1 MTPRTLAAALAT
13 VATLSWTAAVPAEG
27 ETARAPPGP
36 APSPVPQAAREA
48 GQAVIVEGAPLPL
61 RASPGMEKL
70 ARTLAADRAAWAP
83 LPGLGSPA
91 VWFEQPPTVWVVDD
105 LGTVPGPGPGAESER
120 WAAGFADPDR
130 NLVAVLAGPEGPGRL
145 DELRRTLRHELA
157 HLALE
162 RAAGGGAP
170 RWLHEGYA
178 QLAAGDWNWQQA
190 WRLRG
195 ALMREGSGVLERL
208 ALDFPEREDDA
219 RTAYL
224 LSYTAVQELVRR
236 GGPRALTSFFE
247 ALRDGATVDAA
258 LRDVYGM
265 SLVQFEKQ
273 WRESVKSRYGWLY
286 LLSRASVFWLLLTLA
301 LIALGWR
308 RWRHER
314 ERWEEL
320 RRREAEEGPPRIE
333 GAWWVE
339 EEPDEGPR
347 DPGRRPPT
355 GGPDR

>member
-1 MTPRTLAAALAT
+1 MSPRAAAVAAAMALGAT
-13 VATLSWTAAVPAEG
+13 ALPVPPADAVPPDRPG
-27 ETARAPPGP
+27 AP
-36 APSPVPQAAREA
+36 ADQVAREA
-48 GQAVIVEGAPLPL
+48 GQAVAVEGAPLPL
-61 RASPGMEKL
+61 MASPGLERL

-83 LPGLGSPA
+83 LPGLGPPA
-91 VWFEQPPTVWVVDD
+91 TWFERPPTVWVVDD
-105 LGTVPGPGPGAESER
+105 LGRVPGPGPSRREEG
-120 WAAGFADPDR
+120 WAAGFADAER
-130 NLVAVLAGPEGPGRL
+130 NLVAVLAGPRGPGRL
-145 DELRRTLRHELA
+145 DELRKTFRHELA

-162 RAAGGGAP
+162 RAAGGRAP

-178 QLAAGDWNWQQA
+178 QLAAGDWNWEQA

-195 ALMREGSGVLERL
+195 ALFREGSGVLERL
-208 ALDFPEREDDA
+208 ALDFPEHEGDA

-236 GGPRALTSFFE
+236 GGTRGLSSFFRAL
-247 ALRDGATVDAA
+247 RGGATVDGA

-286 LLSRASVFWLLLTLA
+286 LLSRASFFWLLLTLA
-301 LIALGWR
+301 LLALGWR
-308 RWRHER
+308 RWKHDRQ
-314 ERWEEL
+314 RWEEM

-339 EEPDEGPR
+339 EEPGEGGPSGPGGASPGGG
-347 DPGRRPPT
+347 PGR
-355 GGPDR
+355 